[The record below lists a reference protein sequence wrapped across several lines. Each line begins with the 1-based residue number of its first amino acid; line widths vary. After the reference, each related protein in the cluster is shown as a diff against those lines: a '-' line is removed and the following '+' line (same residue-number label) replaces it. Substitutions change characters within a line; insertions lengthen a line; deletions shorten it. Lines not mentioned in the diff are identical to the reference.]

1 MRDHGPSQSSRVMRG
16 RRPTPLVG
24 LAAVVL
30 LTLATAASKG
40 SCAEAAG
47 LQLIILP
54 PAPLMKTTADVKHV
68 DDIPILIG
76 HDLAAVPAR
85 AAASSK
91 ASANAKRGGR
101 HCSRRVVVPGPRL
114 LTDDADESRRG
125 ARRPDHGALQQL
137 QNISVLRRDAAVSPL
152 LEQIQSLDREGMQR
166 MVAST
171 TSLIKDMHAERDRD
185 TAHAWQK
192 HRSDRSTRR
201 LQDIEGAWS
210 TPSPLCEDFLAT
222 NDGLGAPCTYSCDS
236 LKTHYFPGEEHTV
249 TCFLHDQVS
258 GWPTALL
265 DRVKARQDAHVFV
278 DTTADAST
286 LPFTI
291 GAGPRACTNITVVTS
306 PMTGPAHTISACVVD
321 GEHEHNHTVTDPHTV
336 EVVGYATSEMQYG
349 AGNATTFVV
358 GECVDVLIRI
368 TTTVSSHPVT
378 WQLETE
384 SGQTGPWVFDSPAGA
399 GVHEHPSCMFD
410 NHYTLTR
417 VGAGGDWSGTAA
429 VVGYIS
435 YHNTIE
441 IPTSRDTR
449 WIVQGQLREDGLPVE
464 MPGRL
469 SSGSSTDWSQASIVA
484 RHVRFSGN
492 MAPIEVAVSS
502 MGPFSQGKYT
512 ECNAVCCSC

>member
-1 MRDHGPSQSSRVMRG
+1 MDNHDKSLEDRDVLTSGIPSKSC
-16 RRPTPLVG
+16 
-24 LAAVVL
+24 VV
-30 LTLATAASKG
+30 
-40 SCAEAAG
+40 
-47 LQLIILP
+47 
-54 PAPLMKTTADVKHV
+54 TTCD
-68 DDIPILIG
+68 
-76 HDLAAVPAR
+76 
-85 AAASSK
+85 
-91 ASANAKRGGR
+91 GR
-101 HCSRRVVVPGPRL
+101 HLHRVGGPGPRL
-114 LTDDADESRRG
+114 LTDDADEWV
-125 ARRPDHGALQQL
+125 RPRTADAAQQQL
-137 QNISVLRRDAAVSPL
+137 QNVSQHIQAQDTTNPL
-152 LEQIQSLDREGMQR
+152 LAQIQSLDREGAQR
-166 MVAST
+166 MVEST
-171 TSLIKDMHAERDRD
+171 TSLIKDMHAERDLD
-185 TAHAWQK
+185 TAQAWQEL
-192 HRSDRSTRR
+192 HHGDRPTRR
-201 LQDIEGAWS
+201 LQQGIDQEVTDVWS
-210 TPSPLCEDFLAT
+210 AASPICEDSLAT
-222 NDGLGAPCTYSCDS
+222 NEGLGAPCTYSCDT
-236 LKTHYFPGEEHTV
+236 LKTHYYPGQTAV
-249 TCFLHDQVS
+249 TCFLYDQVS
-258 GWPTALL
+258 GWPAALL
-265 DRVKARQDAHVFV
+265 ERVKARQDAHVFV
-278 DTTADAST
+278 DTTPDAST

-291 GAGPRACTNITVVTS
+291 GAGQRPCTNITILTS
-306 PMTGPAHTISACVVD
+306 PMTGPTHTVIVCVVD
-321 GEHEHNHTVTDPHTV
+321 GEHEHNHTVADPHTV
-336 EVVGYATSEMQYG
+336 EVVGYTTSEMQHG
-349 AGNATTFVV
+349 AGNTTTFVV

-368 TTTVSSHPVT
+368 TTAVSSHPVT